1 MVGVRIG
8 DALVAVDAVGG
19 SLVDALTVAVGRALG
34 PLGGARPDL
43 AMIWVS
49 GATPDDAG
57 EALLKAS
64 VATGARTTLG
74 CSAHGVLGA
83 GEAVEASPAVA
94 VWAAVLPGAAV
105 RSFHLE
111 TLRTGASLAVLG
123 LPERRDD
130 DEVVLMLADP
140 WSFPADAFVSG
151 GARTLDG
158 LPIVGGLASGA
169 AQAGDSRLLL
179 DGRVVDRGAV
189 GVILGGDVVVHPLVS
204 QGCRPVGPPMTV
216 TSSDGNIIE
225 SLAGRRALDQARA
238 VVAGLPDEEQAA
250 AVRGLHL
257 GLAMD
262 EYADQ
267 HEAGDFLIRGILGAD
282 EAVGAIA
289 VGDTVEV
296 GRTVRFHLRDAE
308 GADDHLAGVLGV
320 STIGGF
326 FAAGEFGP
334 VGGRNHVHGFT
345 ATVLAFESETRVSAA
360 DPPPS
365 GRRPTP

>member
-1 MVGVRIG
+1 
-8 DALVAVDAVGG
+8 
-19 SLVDALTVAVGRALG
+19 
-34 PLGGARPDL
+34 
-43 AMIWVS
+43 
-49 GATPDDAG
+49 
-57 EALLKAS
+57 

-308 GADDHLAGVLGV
+308 GADDHLAGVLRRFRRGDHGPLAGALLVTCNGRGRAMFASADHDVRAVAEGLGV